1 MSKGLFITGTDT
13 EVGKTI
19 VTALLAVALA
29 ERGLRV
35 GVMKPAESGCPLE
48 NGRLAPQDAQFL
60 KQVSGCTT
68 PLEVINPYTFA
79 PPLTPAL
86 AAEQAGVTID
96 LEHIRTCYE
105 QLVEQHDVVL
115 VEGAGGLLAPLTA
128 THSMRDLAVMLDLP
142 VLVVAAN
149 VLGVINHTALTVTV
163 AQQVTSVVGIVLN
176 TPQTRDDLAVE
187 SNAESL
193 RRWGGAPLLG
203 NVAHLTTF
211 EPSTLKT
218 HSTSIDTTTLLETLR
233 FDMGQIASSVPTRS

>member
-1 MSKGLFITGTDT
+1 MSKGLFVTGTDT

-19 VTALLAVALA
+19 VTALLAVALV

-35 GVMKPAESGCPLE
+35 GVMKPAESGCLLE

-60 KQVSGCTT
+60 KHVSGCAA

-86 AAEQAGVTID
+86 AAEHAGVTIS
-96 LEHIRTCYE
+96 LGHIRTCYE
-105 QLVEQHDVVL
+105 QLAENHDVVL

-128 THSMRDLAVMLDLP
+128 THSMRDLATMLQIP

-163 AQQVTSVVGIVLN
+163 AQQVTSVVGVVLN
-176 TPQTRDDLAVE
+176 TPQTRDDLAIE
-187 SNAESL
+187 TNAESL

-203 NVAHLTTF
+203 NIPHLTTF
-211 EPSTLKT
+211 EPSALKT
-218 HSTSIDTTTLLETLR
+218 HSTSIDITMLLESLE
-233 FDMGQIASSVPTRS
+233 FDVGLSPSIQPRS